1 MEKDKTELVAS
12 IKDAAHAGYAQGFQ
26 EGYQAACMVVEM
38 VAEAWRKEPYA
49 YDLDGAVKA
58 LEMSRE
64 KAGALRALK
73 LRPCTCIQPRQRR
86 IRKMAMP

>member
-49 YDLDGAVKA
+49 YETWTA
-58 LEMSRE
+58 L
-64 KAGALRALK
+64 
-73 LRPCTCIQPRQRR
+73 
-86 IRKMAMP
+86 

>member
-1 MEKDKTELVAS
+1 MEKDKTVIVRS
-12 IKDAAHAGYAQGFQ
+12 ITDAAQEGYAQGFQ

-64 KAGALRALK
+64 KAVEMMGTPSFEVVPVHVL
-73 LRPCTCIQPRQRR
+73 P
-86 IRKMAMP
+86 MPNTVN

>member
-1 MEKDKTELVAS
+1 MEKDQTVIVRS
-12 IKDAAHAGYAQGFQ
+12 ITDAAQEGYAQGFQ
-26 EGYQAACMVVEM
+26 EGYQAACLVVEM

-64 KAGALRALK
+64 KAVAMMGPQALK
-73 LRPCTCIQPRQRR
+73 SPPRLSSPCRTR
-86 IRKMAMP
+86 

>member
-26 EGYQAACMVVEM
+26 EGYQTACMVVEM

-64 KAGALRALK
+64 KAV
-73 LRPCTCIQPRQRR
+73 
-86 IRKMAMP
+86 AMMGTPSFEVVPVHVPPMPDTVN

>member
-1 MEKDKTELVAS
+1 
-12 IKDAAHAGYAQGFQ
+12 
-26 EGYQAACMVVEM
+26 MVVEM

-64 KAGALRALK
+64 KAV
-73 LRPCTCIQPRQRR
+73 
-86 IRKMAMP
+86 AMMGPPSFEVVPVHVPPMPDTVD

>member
-1 MEKDKTELVAS
+1 MTRPDVQRSIHGSKDKTELVAS

-49 YDLDGAVKA
+49 YETWTA
-58 LEMSRE
+58 L
-64 KAGALRALK
+64 
-73 LRPCTCIQPRQRR
+73 
-86 IRKMAMP
+86 

>member
-1 MEKDKTELVAS
+1 
-12 IKDAAHAGYAQGFQ
+12 
-26 EGYQAACMVVEM
+26 M

-64 KAGALRALK
+64 KAV
-73 LRPCTCIQPRQRR
+73 
-86 IRKMAMP
+86 AMMGTPSFEVVPVHVPPMPDTVN

>member
-1 MEKDKTELVAS
+1 MEKDKTALAAS

-64 KAGALRALK
+64 KAVGMMGT
-73 LRPCTCIQPRQRR
+73 PSFEVVPVHVSP
-86 IRKMAMP
+86 MPDTVN

>member
-1 MEKDKTELVAS
+1 MEQDKTVIVGS

-26 EGYQAACMVVEM
+26 EGYQAACMVVKA

-64 KAGALRALK
+64 KAVAMMGTPSFEVNPA
-73 LRPCTCIQPRQRR
+73 PVQP
-86 IRKMAMP
+86 MPDTVN

>member
-12 IKDAAHAGYAQGFQ
+12 IKDAAHAGYAQSFQ

-64 KAGALRALK
+64 KAV
-73 LRPCTCIQPRQRR
+73 
-86 IRKMAMP
+86 AMMGPPSFEVVPVHVPPMPDTVD

>member
-1 MEKDKTELVAS
+1 MEQDKTVIVGS
-12 IKDAAHAGYAQGFQ
+12 IKDAAPAGYAQGLQ
-26 EGYQAACMVVEM
+26 EGYQAACMVVKA

-64 KAGALRALK
+64 KAVAMMGPQALK
-73 LRPCTCIQPRQRR
+73 SPPRLSSPCRTR
-86 IRKMAMP
+86 